1 MKILDHKLSMWNAA
15 LTTISWDP
23 FTDFTGRRHLLASTL
38 IQTHVYILQNHS
50 RQHACLSVFFAEF
63 APRHYRCKPILKS
76 QKAVSAAKW
85 LPSKYD
91 YVQVNDVLDK
101 DKKQANQSSSYSS

>member
-1 MKILDHKLSMWNAA
+1 MYISYKIILV
-15 LTTISWDP
+15 
-23 FTDFTGRRHLLASTL
+23 STL
-38 IQTHVYILQNHS
+38 AY
-50 RQHACLSVFFAEF
+50 RFFFAEF